1 MSPTTSPRPPLARLA
16 TVTHLSDAGPGSM
29 DPVPVAAVQGTLALD
44 LRSCPAPPEPP
55 ELWLASGE
63 SAENP
68 AEDRAEGRTDDRAD
82 DRAVQA
88 WSAKFA
94 QAVLEVL
101 GGDRP
106 LSQLL
111 RWTDIRVYQDLTRRV
126 QILSRRAPATQR
138 LRTIRPQVCS
148 VRVFR
153 PNPLAA
159 EVSVHVRHGQRSRA
173 LAARLELT
181 GGRWQCTALQFG

>member
-1 MSPTTSPRPPLARLA
+1 MSPTASPRPSLARLA
-16 TVTHLSDAGPGSM
+16 TVTHLSDVGPGAL
-29 DPVPVAAVQGTLALD
+29 DPVPIAALQGTLALD
-44 LRSCPAPPEPP
+44 LSGYQVPPEPP
-55 ELWLASGE
+55 ELSLADPVDS
-63 SAENP
+63 P
-68 AEDRAEGRTDDRAD
+68 PDDRD
-82 DRAVQA
+82 VRA
-88 WSAKFA
+88 WSATFA

-106 LSQLL
+106 LTQLL
-111 RWTDIRVYQDLTRRV
+111 RWTDIRVYQDLSRRV

-138 LRTIRPQVCS
+138 LRTLRPQVCS

-153 PNPLAA
+153 PSPVAA

-173 LAARLELT
+173 LAARMELT

>member
-1 MSPTTSPRPPLARLA
+1 MSPTASPKPSLARLA
-16 TVTHLSDAGPGSM
+16 TVTHLSDGGPGSM
-29 DPVPVAAVQGTLALD
+29 DPVPIAAVQGTLALD
-44 LRSCPAPPEPP
+44 LRSYPAPPEPP
-55 ELWLASGE
+55 ELCLATPGDDASENSG
-63 SAENP
+63 
-68 AEDRAEGRTDDRAD
+68 TDCAD